1 MSQKTFHIELRC
13 MNVKDND
20 QFEAVKKAAQR
31 AARELHATAMLICG
45 SDTPPQI
52 MLYGEDFLNGKK
64 ELDSAKDPDDT
75 SEG

>member
-13 MNVKDND
+13 PGVKDAD
-20 QFEAVKKAAQR
+20 MYETLKKAAQR
-31 AARELHATAMLICG
+31 AARELHATAMLVCAT
-45 SDTPPQI
+45 DTPPQI

-64 ELDSAKDPDDT
+64 ELEASKDPDDT